1 MTPRRGQ
8 MNDNHAG
15 CPQGNMNW
23 SCSMF
28 RYGPEPCALLL
39 RATQAPSSMTWVKK
53 MACTVGLLCMCLW
66 WQLLQTLRAP

>member
-15 CPQGNMNW
+15 GPQGNMNW

-28 RYGPEPCALLL
+28 RHGPKQTLLH
-39 RATQAPSSMTWVKK
+39 ATQAPSSMTWVKK
-53 MACTVGLLCMCLW
+53 MACTVGLLCK
-66 WQLLQTLRAP
+66 R